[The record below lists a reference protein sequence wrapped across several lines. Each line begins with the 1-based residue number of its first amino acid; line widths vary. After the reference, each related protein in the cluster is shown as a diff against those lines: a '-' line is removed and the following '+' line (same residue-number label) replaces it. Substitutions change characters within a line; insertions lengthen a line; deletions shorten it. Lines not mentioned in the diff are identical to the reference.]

1 MKIKDYRRVAM
12 RFEKLARHFLGMVY
26 LASCLMAAS
35 SICILLFT
43 HGRIIMKKAF
53 ILFTVLLLAA
63 CPFAHAESTVASYE
77 ETVRIHDSLPPYI
90 VRISDTGEDTAEA
103 SPDNILLVEVF
114 SKDGERLQAFT
125 YFSGETPEYDSSA
138 ALVTAKDLNF
148 DGYNDLMLLSG
159 AGAQNVFHAVSLWD
173 SKMNRFRPVEAACN
187 WNRETKSYDPGI
199 RQLELC
205 NVELIPEEKSLY
217 SSVQDGYRYRRDICW
232 GWESQY
238 GIIDRFIWDV
248 YDAGEGLIGESL
260 YRFGTQVVRLWDEQY
275 PEDWYYGQ
283 DGVFEERQEAVR
295 AVMLGMDALTW
306 MRVANVNWVNLRKQ
320 DSKASPSLA
329 QIDAGKGVE
338 LLVDA
343 CGPEDG
349 WVRVLYHCG
358 AAGSGEESDGIIRE
372 EMTGYI
378 WHSYL
383 EPVQ

>member
-1 MKIKDYRRVAM
+1 
-12 RFEKLARHFLGMVY
+12 
-26 LASCLMAAS
+26 
-35 SICILLFT
+35 
-43 HGRIIMKKAF
+43 MKKAF

-173 SKMNRFRPVEAACN
+173 SKMNRFRPVEAACS

-205 NVELIPEEKSLY
+205 NVELIPEE
-217 SSVQDGYRYRRDICW
+217 
-232 GWESQY
+232 
-238 GIIDRFIWDV
+238 
-248 YDAGEGLIGESL
+248 
-260 YRFGTQVVRLWDEQY
+260 
-275 PEDWYYGQ
+275 
-283 DGVFEERQEAVR
+283 
-295 AVMLGMDALTW
+295 
-306 MRVANVNWVNLRKQ
+306 
-320 DSKASPSLA
+320 
-329 QIDAGKGVE
+329 
-338 LLVDA
+338 
-343 CGPEDG
+343 
-349 WVRVLYHCG
+349 
-358 AAGSGEESDGIIRE
+358 
-372 EMTGYI
+372 
-378 WHSYL
+378 
-383 EPVQ
+383 